1 MNRSKELGGDYR
13 IADVQFIDKIPLS
26 SIGKVQRYKLRNK
39 QVMDENKSRVEHLE
53 KELDTHKQLEQI
65 LRSLGVQQEIR
76 EKSVLEDDLAIDS
89 LNLFELCVEI
99 EKQFGVN
106 LTNCISAQLTV
117 KQLCELI
124 EHQGENAQNT
134 VSYDVEKYPMKRHIG
149 DRFTLS
155 AFRCFTKLFY
165 KFEVSGEEYIP
176 EKGPYI
182 ICANHQSHLDG
193 MWIMAAG
200 KGKIKLEDFC
210 CMGKTGAFRFRYIQK
225 GSETYR
231 GDPG

>member
-39 QVMDENKSRVEHLE
+39 QVMGENKSQIEYSE
-53 KELDTHKQLEQI
+53 KGLDTYKQLEQI
-65 LRSLGVQQEIR
+65 LRSFGVQQVIR
-76 EKSVLEDDLAIDS
+76 EESVLEDDLAIDS

-99 EKQFGVN
+99 EKQFGVD
-106 LTNCISAQLTV
+106 LTNRISAQLTV
-117 KQLCELI
+117 KQLCEMI

-134 VSYDVEKYPMKRHIG
+134 VAYDVEQYPMKRHIG
-149 DRFTLS
+149 DRFVLS
-155 AFRCFTKLFY
+155 VFGWFTKLFY
-165 KFEVSGEEYIP
+165 KFEVSGVEHIP
-176 EKGPYI
+176 QKGPYI

-200 KGKIKLEDFC
+200 KKK
-210 CMGKTGAFRFRYIQK
+210 
-225 GSETYR
+225 
-231 GDPG
+231 